1 MKNTK
6 QVAATLMFNAQQL
19 HRNALH
25 LQRRNIVESQNLMNN
40 YIMYNLNIICQSIS
54 TLLQHNKKSTK
65 I

>member
-1 MKNTK
+1 MNNTK
-6 QVAATLMFNAQQL
+6 QVAATLMFNTQQL

-25 LQRRNIVESQNLMNN
+25 LQGRNIVESQYLMNN
-40 YIMYNLNIICQSIS
+40 FIMYNLNIIRQSIA